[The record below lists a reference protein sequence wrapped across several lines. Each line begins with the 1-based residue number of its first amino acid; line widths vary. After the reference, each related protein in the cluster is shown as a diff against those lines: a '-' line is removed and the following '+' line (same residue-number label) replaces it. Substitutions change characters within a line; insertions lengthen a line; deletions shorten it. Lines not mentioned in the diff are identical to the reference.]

1 MSDSLCVVMPVY
13 NERAAI
19 GGVLKK
25 WAAALDKLRIDYVIR
40 PYNDGSKDDSLSVM
54 RKAAESLRRVE
65 VRDKPNGGHGPTIL
79 QGYREAAA
87 DGFDWAF
94 QIDSDDEMGPEKFGE
109 LWSRR
114 KDFDFIVGRRH
125 GRAQALPRKIV
136 SFVSRLAVRVFYGK
150 GKVWDVNAPYRLMRV
165 ETFRESFAK
174 IPADT
179 FAPNVIITGIAARSS
194 LRVCEIDVPQH
205 DRTTGEVSIKKW
217 KLLKAAVRS
226 LWQTVFFAERCDG
239 FPRVWASIAA
249 LLSLAASTVGGR
261 SLWIDE
267 IMRCLVQKKY
277 SIDQLL
283 ACQHLSDFDSQSPIG
298 YILWRPVQSLLGIE
312 FGGFVLSAISAA
324 IITYVAIAV
333 VRRWK
338 GAATSL
344 LAGAVIALNP
354 LLIYYGGELWFYGP
368 WAAAFAIAFL
378 AALEGRPWKLAIAGL
393 FFVSFHFAGLFVWFV
408 FAAVCTCVLWKT
420 RGFTR
425 SLKSSLFFAA
435 PALICL
441 PLYLKA
447 QFAAAHL
454 DSQGAQ
460 FSRLATVPSF
470 LWRYFVQIFPS
481 LSGGWWFGVALMA
494 AGLVFLWLSR
504 RRAESV
510 VALAVVFG
518 WILYTPYTH
527 LRAYPFVVGRFW
539 LFALAAT
546 LPLVAYGCDRIAD
559 KLKGGFVFG
568 VLLLIA
574 DLIGSLAV
582 LQMDGR
588 TQPMRRF
595 ADEIAARADSVVFP
609 NSYDIRPFRLSYPI
623 PNGAVMLVPSQWEQG
638 EAVRERGLR
647 MIRSVSPLTPAFVGG
662 NGTVELAERCGWTS
676 SNRVT
681 EIRTTVQRLAIKAHL
696 FPEPNNISL
705 KTDNQI
711 IFPQESELTAAADTD
726 NKPFFLPGD
735 GWRLASMP
743 PKKSDQPFTPLLMLA
758 AGKSAELK
766 VYVPKTFAGNSVV
779 LSGYLGRGRSAAER
793 YSVKLDIAQ
802 KGGYVSTQINGGED
816 GCYFLYPEVR

>member
-1 MSDSLCVVMPVY
+1 MPDRLCVVMPVY
-13 NERAAI
+13 NEHAAI

-25 WAAALDKLRIDYVIR
+25 WASALDRLHIDYVIR
-40 PYNDGSKDDSLSVM
+40 PYNDGSKDDSLAVM
-54 RKAAESLRRVE
+54 RKVAESLRHVE

-79 QGYREAAA
+79 QGYREAVA
-87 DGFDWAF
+87 DGFDWVF

-114 KDFDFIVGRRH
+114 NDFDFLVGRRH
-125 GRAQALPRKIV
+125 GRAQALPRKVV
-136 SFVSRLAVRVFYGK
+136 SFVSRLAVRLFYGK

-165 ETFRESFAK
+165 GSFRESFAR
-174 IPADT
+174 IPVDT
-179 FAPNVIITGIAARSS
+179 FAPNVIITGIAARSR
-194 LRVCEIDVPQH
+194 LRACEIDVPQH

-239 FPRVWASIAA
+239 FPRFWASIAA
-249 LLSLAASTVGGR
+249 LLSLAASTIGGR

-277 SIDQLL
+277 SVDQLL
-283 ACQHLSDFDSQSPIG
+283 ACKHLSDFDSQSPIG
-298 YILWRPVQSLLGIE
+298 YILWRPIQSLLGIE
-312 FGGFVLSAISAA
+312 FGGFVLSALSAA

-338 GAATSL
+338 GAAPSL

-378 AALEGRPWKLAIAGL
+378 AALEGRPWRLAIAGL
-393 FFVSFHFAGLFVWFV
+393 FFVSLHFAGIFVWFV
-408 FAAVCTCVLWKT
+408 FAAVSACVLWRT
-420 RGFTR
+420 RDFVR
-425 SLKSSLFFAA
+425 SLKASLFFAA
-435 PALICL
+435 PAVICL

-460 FSRLATVPSF
+460 LSRLETVPSF
-470 LWRYFVQIFPS
+470 ICRYFVQIFPS

-494 AGLVFLWLSR
+494 AGLVFLWCSK
-504 RRAESV
+504 RRAETF

-539 LFALAAT
+539 LFALAAA
-546 LPLVAYGCDRIAD
+546 LPLVAYGCDRISD
-559 KLKGGFVFG
+559 KLKGGCVFG
-568 VLLLIA
+568 VLLLVA
-574 DLIGSLAV
+574 DIIGSLAV

-595 ADEIAARADSVVFP
+595 AREIGARSESVVFP

-647 MIRSVSPLTPAFVGG
+647 LIKDISPLTPAFVGG
-662 NGTVELAERCGWTS
+662 NGTVELAEKCGWTS

-681 EIRTTVQRLAIKAHL
+681 EIRTAVQLLAIKAHL
-696 FPEPNNISL
+696 FPEPNSISL

-711 IFPQESELTAAADTD
+711 IFPLEPDLVAAADSG

-743 PKKSDQPFTPLLMLA
+743 PKKADQPFTPVLTLA

-766 VYVPKTFAGNSVV
+766 VYVPKSFAGESVT
-779 LSGYLGRGRSAAER
+779 LCGYLGRGKSAATR
-793 YSVKLDIAQ
+793 YSARLDVAR
-802 KGGYVSTQINGGED
+802 KGDYVSVKIDGGKD
-816 GCYFLYPEVR
+816 GCYFLYPEIK